1 MSHLTERT
9 EKNCLNCNAVVQ
21 GKYCH
26 ICGQENVSAKE
37 SVWHL
42 ISHFFQDITHFDGKF
57 FSTLSLLLFRPGF
70 LSREYMAGR
79 RASYL
84 NPIRLYVFT
93 SAFFFLIFF
102 NIVNTLNESGGFTDK
117 ATLKEKVSAMDAS
130 ITGLKDQAGM
140 SRDTVLKTA
149 IYAAVVKLDNAKKI
163 YQSDL
168 RTIAV
173 QDSLDEE
180 SRKRRRDSVA
190 NGTASKKVKRAG
202 FFSFGL
208 DDGLYPSVMAYDTVQ
223 SLLPEGRRDKG
234 WDRLWKRKMVGVY
247 ERSVNKNAEFGT
259 KVLEK
264 FTHSLPQMFFISLP
278 VYAFF
283 LLLLYKRRRQYFYV
297 NHAIYSIHLYCATFI
312 FSLIVMLLNK
322 LLHWINLDL
331 ENFLNLLLFI
341 TVFIYQYKSM
351 RSFYQ
356 QRRAK
361 TILKFILINIAMLL
375 VILFLTVGF
384 FLFSI
389 WNT

>member
-9 EKNCLNCNAVVQ
+9 EKNCLNCNAVVH

-26 ICGQENVSAKE
+26 ICGQENVAAKE
-37 SVWHL
+37 TVWHL
-42 ISHFFQDITHFDGKF
+42 VSHFFQDITHFDGKF

-102 NIVNTLNESGGFTDK
+102 NVVKTGTETTGFTDK
-117 ATLKEKVSAMDAS
+117 ATLKEKKEALDV
-130 ITGLKDQAGM
+130 TLKGLKDQAAL
-140 SRDTVLKTA
+140 SKDSVFKTA
-149 IYAAVVKLDNAKKI
+149 VEGAYLKLEAKKNAYLADLSI
-163 YQSDL
+163 YE
-168 RTIAV
+168 V
-173 QDSLDEE
+173 QDSLDDAKL
-180 SRKRRRDSVA
+180 KRRVDSLK
-190 NGTASKKVKRAG
+190 NGTATPRRRKSG
-202 FFSFGL
+202 FLSFGL
-208 DDGLYPSVMAYDTVQ
+208 DEKSYPSVEAYDTVQ
-223 SLLPEGRRDKG
+223 SLLPESRRDKG
-234 WDRLWKRKMVGVY
+234 WSRYWVRKMVGVY
-247 ERSVNKNAEFGT
+247 EKSVNKNAEFGT
-259 KVLEK
+259 RVLEK

-283 LLLLYKRRRQYFYV
+283 LLLLYKRRKQYFYV

-312 FSLIVMLLNK
+312 FSLVVILLNK
-322 LLHWINLDL
+322 CFHWMNIDL
-331 ENFLNLLLFI
+331 EVLLNVLLFI

-351 RSFYQ
+351 RAFYQ

-361 TILKFILINIAMLL
+361 TIFKFILINIAMLL
-375 VILFLTVGF
+375 VILLLTMGF